1 MPILAT
7 KLYIPQPRTNVV
19 RRPRLIERLNEG
31 LDRKLTLI
39 SVSAGF
45 GKTTLVSE
53 WVTGCGLPVA
63 WVSLDEGDRDAKRF
77 FNYFIAAL
85 QTITEN
91 FGENILS
98 ALNSQHS
105 PSVESILTVLL
116 NEISALPHKCIV
128 VLDDYHA
135 IGTKWIDEAL
145 RFLLE
150 HLPSQMHLVI
160 ATREDPQL
168 SLSRLRA
175 RGHMTELRAFDLRFT
190 PDETATFLNQVMGVT
205 LSEADLYAL
214 ECRTEGWITGLKLA
228 ALSMQG
234 RQDIPAFIRA
244 FAGDNRYI
252 VDYLVEEVLQRLP
265 DQVRSFLLQTSIL
278 ARLNGSLCDA
288 VTGQKDGNARLESLE
303 RGNFFLIPLD
313 DRRHWYRYHH
323 LFADVL
329 LARLTTDRPDQV
341 VILHKRASLWYE
353 QHGSVEAAIHHAL
366 AGKDFAR
373 AADLVELAIP
383 TLRNNRQEAEVL
395 HWLRA
400 LPNGLIQS
408 RPVLSVGYAGALL
421 SNGELEDVEDRLRDA
436 EHLLETA
443 TDTDDGPNAVKMVV
457 LDKEELRLLP
467 GTIAM
472 YRAGMALMLGD
483 IPNTIAYAQQ
493 VLDLL
498 PLHDQLQRGAATAL
512 LGLAAWRAGK
522 LKEAHRMFADGIA
535 IVQLAGAKADAINGV
550 IALAEIRIAQ
560 GKLRQ
565 AKSIYEKGL
574 QFSEEQGEPEIRGTA
589 DLLVGLSEL
598 YLEFNDLNTAR
609 NHLLKSKVQGERSGF
624 PANRFRWYVAM
635 AQIETGLG
643 NLDGALD
650 LLIEAEGLYV
660 NDFFSN
666 VRPISA
672 MKARLWIRQ
681 GRLGDSFD
689 WSREQG
695 LSSGDDLHYLRE
707 FEHIT
712 IARLLLAQYK
722 DDRAHSILLEAM
734 GLLERLL
741 QAAEEGER
749 TGSIIEILI
758 LQAMS
763 YYLQGDLLLA
773 LVPLERTLK
782 LAEPEGYIQ
791 IFLKEGQPMEELLE
805 AALKQGISLVY
816 ASRLRAAFGRAA
828 GGAPVKNELSGK
840 LLYEPLSER
849 ECDVLRLLGTDLSG
863 PEIARELMI
872 SLNTLRSHTKNI
884 YDKLE
889 VNNRRA
895 AVRRAEKLGLLS

>member
-1 MPILAT
+1 
-7 KLYIPQPRTNVV
+7 
-19 RRPRLIERLNEG
+19 
-31 LDRKLTLI
+31 
-39 SVSAGF
+39 
-45 GKTTLVSE
+45 
-53 WVTGCGLPVA
+53 
-63 WVSLDEGDRDAKRF
+63 
-77 FNYFIAAL
+77 
-85 QTITEN
+85 
-91 FGENILS
+91 
-98 ALNSQHS
+98 
-105 PSVESILTVLL
+105 
-116 NEISALPHKCIV
+116 
-128 VLDDYHA
+128 
-135 IGTKWIDEAL
+135 
-145 RFLLE
+145 
-150 HLPSQMHLVI
+150 
-160 ATREDPQL
+160 
-168 SLSRLRA
+168 
-175 RGHMTELRAFDLRFT
+175 
-190 PDETATFLNQVMGVT
+190 
-205 LSEADLYAL
+205 
-214 ECRTEGWITGLKLA
+214 
-228 ALSMQG
+228 
-234 RQDIPAFIRA
+234 
-244 FAGDNRYI
+244 
-252 VDYLVEEVLQRLP
+252 
-265 DQVRSFLLQTSIL
+265 
-278 ARLNGSLCDA
+278 
-288 VTGQKDGNARLESLE
+288 
-303 RGNFFLIPLD
+303 
-313 DRRHWYRYHH
+313 
-323 LFADVL
+323 
-329 LARLTTDRPDQV
+329 
-341 VILHKRASLWYE
+341 
-353 QHGSVEAAIHHAL
+353 
-366 AGKDFAR
+366 
-373 AADLVELAIP
+373 
-383 TLRNNRQEAEVL
+383 
-395 HWLRA
+395 
-400 LPNGLIQS
+400 
-408 RPVLSVGYAGALL
+408 
-421 SNGELEDVEDRLRDA
+421 
-436 EHLLETA
+436 
-443 TDTDDGPNAVKMVV
+443 
-457 LDKEELRLLP
+457 
-467 GTIAM
+467 
-472 YRAGMALMLGD
+472 
-483 IPNTIAYAQQ
+483 
-493 VLDLL
+493 
-498 PLHDQLQRGAATAL
+498 
-512 LGLAAWRAGK
+512 
-522 LKEAHRMFADGIA
+522 
-535 IVQLAGAKADAINGV
+535 
-550 IALAEIRIAQ
+550 
-560 GKLRQ
+560 
-565 AKSIYEKGL
+565 
-574 QFSEEQGEPEIRGTA
+574 
-589 DLLVGLSEL
+589 VGLSEL

-681 GRLGDSFD
+681 GRLGESFD

-734 GLLERLL
+734 RLLERLL

-840 LLYEPLSER
+840 LLNEPLSER